1 MTLWRQRINVVT
13 ILLNNASEPY
23 GSGNYILLS
32 DGLQFFLPHMAAAIT
47 FCCSSIACWAS
58 TAHPLG
64 KAVLQRKGAGHSSM
78 YAAATY
84 IEEPLSSLCSTTSLF
99 DPGQGYVNFADNDS
113 KRLEDIHRKNTIS
126 DIEKCVG
133 KTVQSITFTDY

>member
-1 MTLWRQRINVVT
+1 MLATCT
-13 ILLNNASEPY
+13 SAEKSAIL
-23 GSGNYILLS
+23 
-32 DGLQFFLPHMAAAIT
+32 
-47 FCCSSIACWAS
+47 
-58 TAHPLG
+58 
-64 KAVLQRKGAGHSSM
+64 
-78 YAAATY
+78 
-84 IEEPLSSLCSTTSLF
+84 EEPLSSLCSTTSLF